1 MTVIIG
7 VKLSNK
13 EDNAVEFQK
22 ILTKFNCI
30 IKVRLGINS
39 TSIFCSNTGII
50 LLQIDNDEDSLKVEK
65 ELLNID
71 GIEIQRMVF

>member
-7 VKLSNK
+7 VKLPNK